1 MYAEQ
6 ASVLPHVVAWRS
18 VSSGRP
24 HRILPDGCLDLIW
37 SAGQVFVAGPDTFT
51 EVAESAPGRRSFALR
66 FAAGAGAAVLGLPAD
81 ELTDLQVPLADL
93 WPGADVRRIA
103 EAADPAAALL
113 DAAVRRWQDPDPA
126 MVEVAARARA
136 GQPVETI
143 AAACGLSPRQLQR
156 RCRTAFGYG
165 PKTLVRV
172 LRMQRAVALAR
183 RGQALAEVSAAA
195 GYADQAHLSRDV
207 KALAGVPL
215 RTLLMTAAQ
224 PTRTDRGS
232 DRPGP

>member
-1 MYAEQ
+1 MYSEH
-6 ASVLPHVVAWRS
+6 ASALPYVVAWRI

-24 HRILPDGCLDLIW
+24 QRILPDGCLDLIW
-37 SAGQVFVAGPDTFT
+37 RDGEVFVAGPDTVA
-51 EVAESAPGRRSFALR
+51 EVGESAPGTRLHALR
-66 FAAGAGAAVLGLPAD
+66 FAAGTGAAVLGLPAD
-81 ELTDLQVPLADL
+81 ELTDLEVPLTDL
-93 WPGADVRRIA
+93 WPAAEVRRIA
-103 EAADPAAALL
+103 EAADPSSALQDAAL
-113 DAAVRRWQDPDPA
+113 RRWQDPDRS

-136 GQPVETI
+136 GQPVEVI

-172 LRMQRAVALAR
+172 LRMQRALGLAR
-183 RGQALAEVSAAA
+183 RGQALAEVSAVA

-215 RTLLMTAAQ
+215 RTLLTTAA
-224 PTRTDRGS
+224 
-232 DRPGP
+232 

>member
-1 MYAEQ
+1 MYSEH
-6 ASVLPHVVAWRS
+6 ASALPHVVAWRS

-24 HRILPDGCLDLIW
+24 QRILPDGCLDLIW
-37 SAGQVFVAGPDTFT
+37 SAGEVFVAGPDT
-51 EVAESAPGRRSFALR
+51 VAEISSSAAGSRSFALR
-66 FAAGAGAAVLGLPAD
+66 FAAGTGAAVVGLPAD

-93 WPGADVRRIA
+93 WPGPEVRRIA
-103 EAADPAAALL
+103 EAADPASALL

-126 MVEVAARARA
+126 MAEVAARARA
-136 GQPVETI
+136 GQPVEVI

-156 RCRTAFGYG
+156 RCRAAFGYG

-172 LRMQRAVALAR
+172 LRMQRALGLAR
-183 RGQALAEVSAAA
+183 GGRALAEVSAVA

-215 RTLLMTAAQ
+215 RALL
-224 PTRTDRGS
+224 
-232 DRPGP
+232 